1 MDRLPIKVAIISN
14 TLSSGG
20 AERFAASLGFMLQNI
35 GCEVHNIVVN
45 DKIDYEFAGVLF
57 NLEKESLTSNPFLRK
72 LNKGFLL
79 QRYLNDHHIDTIIDN
94 RSRGIFLRE
103 WFTKWIY
110 GKRNKLFIVH
120 SFHLLSYFPDS
131 VWAAK
136 FLYSDA
142 KKIICVSKAIET
154 EVQHKY
160 GLQNT
165 ETILNSIDLNNLKL
179 RSALHSNEKYIL
191 YFGRLEEKVKNFT
204 LMLEAF
210 KFSEINKLGYKLIIM
225 GNGPDKNLILQQLNR
240 LEIANDVVLLPFQ
253 SNPFNEVM
261 NAKFTVLTS
270 YYEGFPMSIIESLA
284 LGTPVVAVDCKSGPS
299 EVIIDEHNGL
309 LVQNH
314 NVKAL
319 ADAFKRLV
327 SDSNLYDICKTNAR
341 SSILPLSVDK
351 IALKWQQILFE

>member
-1 MDRLPIKVAIISN
+1 MHRIPIKVAIISN
-14 TLSSGG
+14 TLGSGG
-20 AERFAASLGFMLQNI
+20 AERFAASLGFIFQNI

-57 NLEKESLTSNPFLRK
+57 NLEKESRTKNSVFRK

-110 GKRNKLFIVH
+110 GKRNKFFIVH

-154 EVQHKY
+154 EVQRKY

-165 ETILNSIDLNNLKL
+165 ETILNSIDLNKLKFVQAV
-179 RSALHSNEKYIL
+179 RSNEKYIL
-191 YFGRLEEKVKNFT
+191 YFGRLEEKVKNFS

-210 KFSEINKLGYKLIIM
+210 KISEINKLGYKLIIM
-225 GNGPDKNLILQQLNR
+225 GNGPDKDWILQQSNR
-240 LEIANDVVLLPFQ
+240 LEITNDVELLPFQ
-253 SNPFNEVM
+253 SNPFNKVM

-270 YYEGFPMSIIESLA
+270 RHEGFPMSIIESLA
-284 LGTPVVAVDCKSGPS
+284 MGTPVVAVDCKSGPS
-299 EVIIDEHNGL
+299 EIIVNQHNGL
-309 LVQNH
+309 LVPNH
-314 NVKAL
+314 NIQAL

-351 IALKWQQILFE
+351 IAQKWQQILFE